1 MHTLATCPAPEEPY
15 SGIRLISSGEFIP
28 GSEVMYVCETN
39 TELVGSDKRKCLPSG
54 LWTGQQPTCQ
64 GELIRL
70 YLSAQ
75 LNVTL
80 NCLVVIFILFVR
92 VEVSVQMFAFYI
104 FFSYTY
110 QTLTILKI
118 FSQLSLLTCHAQGK
132 VCSSSC
138 CCFFFTFS
146 FVCF

>member
-1 MHTLATCPAPEEPY
+1 MIKLFKGWVIIRLIFPLYILATCPAPEEPY

-70 YLSAQ
+70 SA
-75 LNVTL
+75 
-80 NCLVVIFILFVR
+80 
-92 VEVSVQMFAFYI
+92 
-104 FFSYTY
+104 
-110 QTLTILKI
+110 
-118 FSQLSLLTCHAQGK
+118 
-132 VCSSSC
+132 
-138 CCFFFTFS
+138 
-146 FVCF
+146 